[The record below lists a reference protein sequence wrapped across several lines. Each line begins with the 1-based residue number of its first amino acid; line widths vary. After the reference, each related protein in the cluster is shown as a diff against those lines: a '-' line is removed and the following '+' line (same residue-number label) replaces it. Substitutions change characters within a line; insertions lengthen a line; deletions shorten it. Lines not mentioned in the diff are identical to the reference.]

1 MFKPHK
7 LAIIGLGHVGSA
19 VLARAIACQLAADIA
34 CIDIKPEVAH
44 GEALDAVHSLSCSYV
59 PGIHVHSGGFEECRD
74 ADVIICDA
82 GPSILPGQKMDRLT
96 LAKENIAVI
105 REVMKNVTQ
114 YTREAVFIMI
124 TNPLDITTYV
134 AATEFDYPAGR
145 LFGTGTTLE
154 TMRLKSIIGRHYHV
168 DAADVQ
174 GYMLGEHGNSAFPA
188 WSTVNIGG
196 VPLDSLDEFYDHEQ
210 ALDRQEIAQEVV
222 NTAYDVLQSKG
233 WTNTGIAMG
242 ACRLAK
248 AVLFDEHAVL
258 PVSMPFTGEYGLTD
272 VALSLPSIIGTN
284 GVEKRIPLHLPADE
298 LEMMKKS
305 AESVKSVMRANQVI
319 D

>member
-134 AATEFDYPAGR
+134 AATEFDYPVGR

-196 VPLDSLDEFYDHEQ
+196 VPLDSHDEFYDHEK

-258 PVSMPFTGEYGLTD
+258 PVSMPFTGEYGLKD
-272 VALSLPSIIGTN
+272 VALSLPSIIGKN